1 MKTDTV
7 IVKANGDRE
16 VFSPDKLMF
25 SLKKAGA
32 TEEIAQNIA
41 NHISGEI
48 KDGMSTHEIFKH
60 AFYLL
65 HKAERP
71 VALRYSLRRS
81 LMDLGPSGF
90 PFEKFIGEIFR
101 RKGYTVQTGVMVP
114 GQCVM
119 HEVDLVAYNE
129 NKLIMGEVKF
139 HNQLGIKSDLKV
151 ALYVKARFDDIR
163 SVTHQYDG
171 KERKLD
177 EGWLITNTKFSS
189 SAIQYAECQKLKII
203 GWNYPGKDSL
213 VRMVEDSNLHPLTCL
228 TTLKTSEK
236 QTLMNKGVVLCNT
249 VAEDPQLLKELGL
262 SDEEIAS
269 IQEEAKMLCPIV
281 EIPQMEHAA

>member
-1 MKTDTV
+1 MKTDVV
-7 IVKANGDRE
+7 IVKANGEKEIFD
-16 VFSPDKLMF
+16 PAKLTH
-25 SLKKAGA
+25 SLIRAGA
-32 TEEIAQNIA
+32 TEEIAVNIT
-41 NHISGEI
+41 NHIAEEI

-65 HKAERP
+65 HKAQRP

-101 RKGYTVQTGVMVP
+101 RKGYTVQTGVMVM
-114 GQCVM
+114 GQCVQ

-151 ALYVKARFDDIR
+151 ALYVKARFDDLR
-163 SVTHQYDG
+163 SVTHMLDG

-189 SAIQYAECQKLKII
+189 SAIRYAECQKLKII
-203 GWNYPGKDSL
+203 GWNYPAKDSL
-213 VRMVEDSNLHPLTCL
+213 VKMVEDSNLHPLTCL

-236 QTLMNKGVVLCNT
+236 QALMNKGVVLCNQVT
-249 VAEDPQLLKELGL
+249 EDPQLLKELGL
-262 SDEEIAS
+262 SDDVIKTISEEVT
-269 IQEEAKMLCPIV
+269 MLCPIV
-281 EIPQMEHAA
+281 DQ